1 MSFKQKIGAFVE
13 KNGYTYRAYILGI
26 LFFPP
31 AAVFIACK
39 KPGVPMS
46 GRVALNIFA
55 IASPPLIGACTL
67 YILKTIVDWLRIQ
80 FQF

>member
-13 KNGYTYRAYILGI
+13 KHGYTYRAYVLGI

-39 KPGVPMS
+39 KPDISMTS
-46 GRVALNIFA
+46 RVTLNVFA
-55 IASPPLIGACTL
+55 IALPPLIGAGTL

-80 FQF
+80 F